1 MSDKIEF
8 LDNFFYFL
16 NNENFNF
23 AILRGFNNLDSCTI
37 HNDLDILIEDY
48 EHKKL
53 SKYFF
58 NNQFSKRIDK
68 FDYLYGAK
76 PHIHFLNNNLDL
88 HFDIVDGLYY
98 CSLNDNRTFLPVDDQ
113 VTQSLLKN
121 KLPVKNYFI
130 PRSEDELL
138 HLVCHCFYDKK
149 KFATK
154 HVIRIHELLD
164 SINVDYFLK
173 LLKLV
178 FGSMYKII
186 FTHIQRDS
194 FDNFHN
200 EIISYS
206 EY

>member
-1 MSDKIEF
+1 M
-8 LDNFFYFL
+8 
-16 NNENFNF
+16 
-23 AILRGFNNLDSCTI
+23 
-37 HNDLDILIEDY
+37 DILIEDY
-48 EHKKL
+48 ENKKL

-149 KFATK
+149 FATK

-178 FGSMYKII
+178 FGSMYKRI
-186 FTHIQRDS
+186 FTHIQRNS